1 MIRLV
6 CLALLL
12 FAATTHAQDPAAPQ
26 EPAAAPAQETAAAS
40 AEAPAQDPAA
50 LVVAP
55 PAQAP
60 LQPFVADYQ
69 VYREGKP
76 VGDATL
82 QVAQLDGGRWRVD
95 LGLRGTRGLARL
107 AALNI
112 EQSTLFDVVDG
123 RYRPLTQATVRRAI
137 FSGKKNTGVYD
148 WNARTAI
155 WQGDVKKDRR
165 AAIPLQ
171 DGDMSALLINL
182 AIVRDAQP
190 GKHLQYRFVD
200 DGRVRNHEYAVST
213 ELEKVTVDDLDYNAM
228 RVSRVRSGNEET
240 ILWVSYGVPTPIR
253 MVQRKD
259 GQDVTDLRLIQY
271 NRSQPL

>member
-1 MIRLV
+1 MIRH
-6 CLALLL
+6 LALLL
-12 FAATTHAQDPAAPQ
+12 LLPLGLARAQETAPAQTP
-26 EPAAAPAQETAAAS
+26 APAQEAAP
-40 AEAPAQDPAA
+40 PADPAA
-50 LVVAP
+50 LALAP

-60 LQPFVADYQ
+60 LQPFVADYE
-69 VYREGKP
+69 VYRAGKR

-82 QVAQLDGGRWRVD
+82 QVAKLDGGRWRVD

-123 RYRPLTQATVRRAI
+123 RYRPLSQATVRHAI
-137 FSGKKNTGVYD
+137 FSGKKNTGTYD
-148 WNARTAI
+148 WNSRTAI
-155 WQGDVKKDRR
+155 WEGDVKKDRR
-165 AAIPLQ
+165 AAVPLQ

-182 AIVRDAQP
+182 AIIRDALP

-228 RVSRVRSGNEET
+228 RVARVRSGNEET

-259 GQDVTDLRLIQY
+259 GEDVTDLRLIQS
-271 NRSQPL
+271 NRSQ

>member
-1 MIRLV
+1 MIRR
-6 CLALLL
+6 LALLL
-12 FAATTHAQDPAAPQ
+12 LVPLAAARAQDAAQ
-26 EPAAAPAQETAAAS
+26 TAAPAQS
-40 AEAPAQDPAA
+40 A
-50 LVVAP
+50 AP
-55 PAQAP
+55 PADAAISIAAAP
-60 LQPFVADYQ
+60 VPPALQPFVADYE
-69 VYREGKP
+69 VYRAGKR

-82 QVAQLDGGRWRVD
+82 QVARLDDGRWRVD

-107 AALNI
+107 ASLNI
-112 EQSTLFDVVDG
+112 EQSTLFDVVEG
-123 RYRPLTQATVRRAI
+123 RYRPLTQATVRHAL
-137 FSGKKNTGVYD
+137 FSGKENTGTYD
-148 WNARTAI
+148 WNTRTAI

-165 AAIPLQ
+165 AAVPLQ

-213 ELEKVTVDDLDYNAM
+213 ELEKVSVDDLDYNAM
-228 RVSRVRSGNEET
+228 RVARVRSGNEET

-259 GQDVTDLRLIQY
+259 GEDVTDLRLIQY
-271 NRSQPL
+271 NRSQ

>member
-1 MIRLV
+1 MIRPF
-6 CLALLL
+6 ALLL
-12 FAATTHAQDPAAPQ
+12 LLPLGLAY
-26 EPAAAPAQETAAAS
+26 AQETAPQQ
-40 AEAPAQDPAA
+40 APAQDAAPAEPAA
-50 LVVAP
+50 LPLAA

-60 LQPFVADYQ
+60 LQPFVADYE
-69 VYREGKP
+69 VYRAGKR

-82 QVAQLDGGRWRVD
+82 QVAKLDGGRWRVD

-123 RYRPLTQATVRRAI
+123 RYRPLTQATVRHAI
-137 FSGKKNTGVYD
+137 FSGKENTGTYD
-148 WNARTAI
+148 WNNRTAV
-155 WQGDVKKDRR
+155 WEGDVKKERR
-165 AAIPLQ
+165 AAVALQ

-190 GKHLQYRFVD
+190 GKHLQDRFVD

-228 RVSRVRSGNEET
+228 RVARVRSGNEET

-259 GQDVTDLRLIQY
+259 GEDVTDLRLIQY
-271 NRSQPL
+271 NRSQ

>member
-1 MIRLV
+1 MIRP
-6 CLALLL
+6 LALLL
-12 FAATTHAQDPAAPQ
+12 LLPLGLAYAQENVPQ
-26 EPAAAPAQETAAAS
+26 QAAAPTQD
-40 AEAPAQDPAA
+40 APAADPAILQPPA
-50 LVVAP
+50 A

-60 LQPFVADYQ
+60 LQPFVADYE
-69 VYREGKP
+69 VYRAGKR

-82 QVAQLDGGRWRVD
+82 QVAKLDGDRWRVD

-107 AALNI
+107 AGLNI

-123 RYRPLTQATVRRAI
+123 RYRPLTQATVRHAI
-137 FSGKKNTGVYD
+137 FSGKKNTGTYD
-148 WNARTAI
+148 WNARTAV
-155 WQGDVKKDRR
+155 WEGDVKKERR
-165 AAIPLQ
+165 AAVALQ

-182 AIVRDAQP
+182 AIVRDAEP

-213 ELEKVTVDDLDYNAM
+213 DLEKVTVDDLDYNAM
-228 RVSRVRSGNEET
+228 RVARVRSGNEET

-259 GQDVTDLRLIQY
+259 GEDVTDLRLIQY
-271 NRSQPL
+271 NRSQ

>member
-1 MIRLV
+1 MIRLP
-6 CLALLL
+6 ALLL
-12 FAATTHAQDPAAPQ
+12 LLPFGLAY
-26 EPAAAPAQETAAAS
+26 AQETAPQQASTSAQEETPS
-40 AEAPAQDPAA
+40 AEPAIQPLPAP
-50 LVVAP
+50 V
-55 PAQAP
+55 QAP
-60 LQPFVADYQ
+60 LQPFVADYE
-69 VYREGKP
+69 VYRAGKR

-82 QVAQLDGGRWRVD
+82 QVAKLDGDRWRVD

-107 AALNI
+107 AGLNI

-123 RYRPLTQATVRRAI
+123 RYRPLSQATVRHAI
-137 FSGKKNTGVYD
+137 FSGKENTGTYD
-148 WNARTAI
+148 WNARTAV
-155 WQGDVKKDRR
+155 WQGDVKKERR
-165 AAIPLQ
+165 AAVQLQ

-228 RVSRVRSGNEET
+228 RVARVRSGNEET

-259 GQDVTDLRLIQY
+259 GEDVTDLRLIQY
-271 NRSQPL
+271 NRSQ